1 MNSESLRVVTLGE
14 IMLRLNSPGY
24 ERLLQSENLRATFG
38 GAEANVAESLGNFG
52 IDAAFVTVLP
62 DNKLTDACISF
73 LRSRNVDTSLILR
86 GGQRIGVYYV
96 ETGANQRPSLV
107 IYDRS
112 HSSISEAKPEDF
124 DWDKI
129 FAGTNWFHITG
140 ITPAISQSAAD
151 LSLVA
156 VKKAKEKG
164 LTVSCDY
171 NYRGKLWKYGKKAEE
186 VMSEIVK
193 FVDVGIANEE
203 DCQLALG
210 VTLPEKD
217 LESDV
222 TSGKLDPEKY
232 QALCEKVLEKF
243 PNLAIQAITLRRS
256 YSASH
261 NGWSACLHD
270 RENFYMGPN
279 YEITHLVDRV
289 GGGDAFSGG
298 LIYGLISGMEHE
310 VALKFAIAASCL
322 KHSIPGDANRVS
334 VEEVNRLLGGDAS
347 GRVRR

>member
-1 MNSESLRVVTLGE
+1 MNLGHKRVVTLGE
-14 IMLRLNSPGY
+14 IMIRLNSPGF
-24 ERLLQSENLRATFG
+24 ERLLQSENFKATFG
-38 GAEANVAESLGNFG
+38 GAEANVAESLANYG
-52 IDAAFVTVLP
+52 INSAFVTVLP

-73 LRSRNVDTSLILR
+73 LRSRNVDTSLIMR
-86 GGQRIGVYYV
+86 GGERIGVYYV

-112 HSSISEAKPEDF
+112 HSSISEAKPEAF
-124 DWDKI
+124 NWEKI
-129 FAGTNWFHITG
+129 FHGAKWFHITG
-140 ITPAISQSAAD
+140 ITPAISRSAAE
-151 LSLVA
+151 LSLIA

-164 LTVSCDY
+164 ITVSCDY
-171 NYRGKLWKYGKKAEE
+171 NYRGNLWKYGKNAKE
-186 VMSEIVK
+186 VMTEIVK

-232 QALCEKVLEKF
+232 KSLCEKVLEEF
-243 PNLAIQAITLRRS
+243 PNLAIQAITLRKS

-298 LIYGLISGMEHE
+298 LIFGLVSGMAHGE
-310 VALKFAIAASCL
+310 ALKFAVASSCL
-322 KHSIPGDANRVS
+322 KQSIPGDANLVS
-334 VEEVNRLLGGDAS
+334 VDEVMHLLGGDAS